1 MRRCACSAASQPDG
15 LPARAFEADRN
26 ACRLRAWGL
35 RRMYGARQRRD
46 RSFLPDV
53 GGADTRRICR
63 NHRRIIRQRRDRRP
77 PGCLSRSQRI
87 AMRLLHAG
95 NACRRTGFA
104 AAGNRAGSGADTR
117 ASVRQLLPLHR
128 LSGHCRCGRDHGAG
142 PHGTQPMTVASANP
156 NGLMVLDRP
165 NSYIGK
171 VVPRPNLARLMQ
183 GRGLYVS
190 DMELPRMA
198 HVVFL
203 RSPHAHAKIIGIDAA
218 EARRIP
224 EVIAVVTGKE
234 LAAVITPWVGVL
246 SHLKGLKSAPQHAI
260 AIDRVC
266 WQGEAV
272 AAVVATSRA
281 VAEDAAEA
289 VRIEYEELDAVTDM
303 CTALD
308 RETPVIHRSLGDNLA
323 FERNLD
329 AGAVDAAFAQ
339 SDEVVAA
346 DFIFG
351 RHTGVTLEPRAVVAD
366 WNVAEQ
372 RLTIYQGTQA
382 PHMFQNK
389 NVMCQYRA
397 VGHPI
402 ACSVTE
408 GLVDLAASKIA
419 MDPVEIR
426 RRNLIADHAYPCVS
440 PSGLRFEQLSHHA
453 AMSKLMTMMGYD
465 ALRAEQA
472 ALRKTNIHRGIGIAS
487 FIEVTNPSAAFYGV
501 GGARISSQDG
511 VAVRLDAQG
520 SVICQTSITEQGQGS
535 ESLTAQIVGSVLGV
549 SMERVRVI
557 LGDTD
562 NTPYGGG
569 TWASRGAGIGG
580 EAALQATKILRKNIL
595 DVAAA
600 ILQSSP
606 GELDIANNVVVN
618 ANDGSPRIELRE
630 LGRIV
635 YFRPDTLPPGIQA
648 ELMATR
654 HFVPREYPFAFTNG
668 VQASWVEVDTD
679 TGFVKLLKHW
689 VVEDCGTII
698 NPQLVDEQ
706 IRGGV
711 VQGLGAA
718 LFEKC
723 IYDERGQLTNA
734 NMADYLVPMSGEMPD
749 IDVGH
754 VVSPTA
760 DSELGAKGAG
770 EAGTAGAAAAVANAV
785 NDALKPFGAI
795 ITEIPLTPQVI
806 LTALGRI

>member
-1 MRRCACSAASQPDG
+1 MTMTPASP
-15 LPARAFEADRN
+15 
-26 ACRLRAWGL
+26 
-35 RRMYGARQRRD
+35 
-46 RSFLPDV
+46 
-53 GGADTRRICR
+53 
-63 NHRRIIRQRRDRRP
+63 
-77 PGCLSRSQRI
+77 LSE
-87 AMRLLHAG
+87 
-95 NACRRTGFA
+95 
-104 AAGNRAGSGADTR
+104 
-117 ASVRQLLPLHR
+117 
-128 LSGHCRCGRDHGAG
+128 
-142 PHGTQPMTVASANP
+142 
-156 NGLMVLDRP
+156 LDRP

-171 VVPRPNLARLMQ
+171 VVARPNLDRLMQ

-190 DMELPRMA
+190 DMELPRMG

-203 RSPHAHAKIIGIDAA
+203 RSPHAHARITGIDASQ
-218 EARRIP
+218 ARLLPGI
-224 EVIAVVTGKE
+224 IAIVTGE
-234 LAAVITPWVGVL
+234 QLAAVITPWVGVL

-260 AIDRVC
+260 AIEHVC

-272 AAVVATSRA
+272 AAIVATSRA
-281 VAEDAAEA
+281 VAEDGAEL
-289 VRIEYEELDAVTDM
+289 VNVEYEELDAVTDM
-303 CTALD
+303 TTALD
-308 RETPVIHRSLGDNLA
+308 AQTPVIHPSLGDNLA

-329 AGAVDAAFAQ
+329 TGSVDAAFTE
-339 SDEVVAA
+339 SDEVVEA

-366 WNVAEQ
+366 WNDAER

-382 PHMFQNK
+382 PHMVQNIAALHLGLEESQVRVVCKDVGGSFGIKVHIYADEMATYALSKMLRRAVKFVADRFESFNTDIHARDHRCKGRIGVKRDGTIMAFEIDDLTGIGPYSMYPRTSAIEANQVVNLVGGPYATKNYRARARVVFQNK

-408 GLVDLAASKIA
+408 GLVDLAAAKIG

-426 RRNLIADHAYPCVS
+426 RRNLIADEAYPCAS
-440 PSGLRFEQLSHHA
+440 PSGLRFEKLSHHA
-453 AMSKLMTMMGYD
+453 AIDKLMRMMEYGK
-465 ALRAEQA
+465 LRAEQA
-472 ALRKTNIHRGIGIAS
+472 ALRTNGIHRGIGVAS

-535 ESLTAQIVGSVLGV
+535 ELLTAQIVGSVLGV
-549 SMERVRVI
+549 SIERVRVM

-580 EAALQATKILRKNIL
+580 EAALQAAKILRRNIL
-595 DVAAA
+595 EVAAA

-606 GELDIANNVVVN
+606 AELDIVSNAVVN
-618 ANDGSPRIELRE
+618 VGDGSPRIELRE
-630 LGRIV
+630 LARIV
-635 YFRPDTLPPGIQA
+635 YFRPDTLPPGLQP

-668 VQASWVEVDTD
+668 VQACWLEVDTD
-679 TGFVKLLKHW
+679 TGFVRLLRHW

-734 NMADYLVPMSGEMPD
+734 NMADYLVPMSVEMPD

-754 VVSPTA
+754 VITPTMET
-760 DSELGAKGAG
+760 ELGAKGAG
-770 EAGTAGAAAAVANAV
+770 EAGTAGAAAAVVNAV
-785 NDALKPFGAI
+785 NDALKPFGAT
-795 ITEIPLTPQVI
+795 ITEIPVTPQSI
-806 LTALGRI
+806 LAALGRI

>member
-1 MRRCACSAASQPDG
+1 MTGAQKPGGLSA
-15 LPARAFEADRN
+15 
-26 ACRLRAWGL
+26 
-35 RRMYGARQRRD
+35 
-46 RSFLPDV
+46 
-53 GGADTRRICR
+53 
-63 NHRRIIRQRRDRRP
+63 
-77 PGCLSRSQRI
+77 
-87 AMRLLHAG
+87 
-95 NACRRTGFA
+95 
-104 AAGNRAGSGADTR
+104 
-117 ASVRQLLPLHR
+117 
-128 LSGHCRCGRDHGAG
+128 
-142 PHGTQPMTVASANP
+142 
-156 NGLMVLDRP
+156 LDRP

-171 VVPRPNLARLMQ
+171 TVPRPNLERLMQ
-183 GRGLYVS
+183 GRGQYVS

-203 RSPHAHAKIIGIDAA
+203 RSPHAHARIAGIGADAA
-218 EARRIP
+218 KQMP
-224 EVIAVVTGKE
+224 GVIAVVTGTE
-234 LAAVITPWVGVL
+234 LATVITPWVGVL

-272 AAVVATSRA
+272 AAIVATSRA
-281 VAEDAAEA
+281 LAEDAAEA
-289 VRIEYEELDAVTDM
+289 VRVDYEELEAVTDM
-303 CTALD
+303 STALEP
-308 RETPVIHRSLGDNLA
+308 ETPVIHQALGDNLA
-323 FERNLD
+323 FERNHD
-329 AGAVDAAFAQ
+329 AGAVDQAFADA
-339 SDEVVAA
+339 DEVVEA

-366 WNVAEQ
+366 WNAAEE

-382 PHMFQNK
+382 PHMVQNIAALHLGLEERQVRVVCKDVGGSFGIKVHIYADEMATYALSKMLRRPIKFVADRVESFNTDIHARDHRCKGRIGVKRDGAITAFEIDDLTGIGPYSMYPRTSAIEANQVVNLVGGPYVTKNYRARARVVFQNK

-408 GLVDLAASKIA
+408 GLVDLAAMKIG
-419 MDPVEIR
+419 MDPAEIR
-426 RRNLIADHAYPCVS
+426 RRNLIADDAYPCGS
-440 PSGLRFEQLSHHA
+440 PSGLRFEKLSHHA
-453 AMSKLMTMMGYD
+453 SLAKLMQMMDYD
-465 ALRAEQA
+465 RLRVEQA
-472 ALRKTNIHRGIGIAS
+472 ELRKRNIHRGIGIAS

-501 GGARISSQDG
+501 GGAKISSQDG

-549 SMERVRVI
+549 PMGRVRVT

-580 EAALQATKILRKNIL
+580 EAALQATKVLRKNIL

-600 ILQSSP
+600 ILQSTSA
-606 GELDIANNVVVN
+606 ELDIIDGIVVN
-618 ANDGSPRIELRE
+618 SSDGVARIELKE
-630 LGRIV
+630 LARIV
-635 YFRPDTLPPGIQA
+635 YFRPDTLPPGIQP

-654 HFVPREYPFAFTNG
+654 HYVPREYPFAFTNG
-668 VQASWVEVDTD
+668 VQASWLELDTD
-679 TGFVKLLKHW
+679 TGFIKLLKHW

-754 VVSPTA
+754 VVSPTTE
-760 DSELGAKGAG
+760 SELGAKGAG
-770 EAGTAGAAAAVANAV
+770 EAGTAGAAAAVTNAV
-785 NDALKPFGAI
+785 NDALRPFGAV
-795 ITEIPLTPQVI
+795 ITEIPLTPQLV
-806 LTALGRI
+806 LTALGKI